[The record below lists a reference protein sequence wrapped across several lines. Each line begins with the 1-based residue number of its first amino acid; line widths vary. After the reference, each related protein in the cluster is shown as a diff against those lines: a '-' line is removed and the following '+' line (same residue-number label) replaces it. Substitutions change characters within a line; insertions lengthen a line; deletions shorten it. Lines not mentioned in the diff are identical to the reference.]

1 MRRIT
6 LKDRVN
12 FNEMLNK
19 YQVTPSKESDI
30 SKTVLLGQ
38 EMMSRMVRPKTPF
51 SILLKNQ
58 ARYISSYLWITQ
70 IVAIIVTI
78 LLSSNLTEPHLEI
91 QRILFSITP
100 ILGFF
105 AVPELLKSAI
115 YGMSE
120 LEDICK
126 NSVSKIL
133 TARLFIIGSINL
145 VAITTIIAFVSI
157 QHSMPFIQTI
167 IYGLV
172 PFNIVNGINLL
183 IFHFLKIRSLAVS
196 SSISL
201 CLIALMKLITEFS
214 FFTAISQRMWIILF
228 VASTVFLL
236 AELYNFMYSITNK
249 EVFIQWN

>member
-6 LKDRVN
+6 LKDRDN
-12 FNEMLNK
+12 FNEMLNQ
-19 YQVTPSKESDI
+19 YQVPPGKESDI
-30 SKTVLLGQ
+30 SMTILLGQ
-38 EMMSRMVRPKTPF
+38 EIMSRMVRSKTPF

-58 ARYISSYLWITQ
+58 ARYISPYLWGTQ

-78 LLSSNLTEPHLEI
+78 LLSTNLTEPHLEI
-91 QRILFSITP
+91 QRMLFSITP
-100 ILGFF
+100 ILAFF

-120 LEDICK
+120 LEDVCK

-145 VAITTIIAFVSI
+145 VAITMIIAFVSI
-157 QHSMPFIQTI
+157 QYNMPFTQTV

-183 IFHFLKIRSLAVS
+183 ILHFAKIRSLAVA

-201 CLIALMKLITEFS
+201 CLIALMKLITELS
-214 FFTAISQRMWIILF
+214 FFTAISQTMWIVLF
-228 VASTVFLL
+228 VTSTVFLL
-236 AELYNFMYSITNK
+236 AELYNFIYSITNK